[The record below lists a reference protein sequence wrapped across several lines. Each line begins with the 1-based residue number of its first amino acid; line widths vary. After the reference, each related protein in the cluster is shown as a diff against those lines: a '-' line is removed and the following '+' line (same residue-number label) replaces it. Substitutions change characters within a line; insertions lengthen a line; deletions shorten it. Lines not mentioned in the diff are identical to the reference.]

1 LVVWRKKGQKFCGDS
16 IPKQRTTENI
26 LQRIQMFARKPIWF
40 LTTFIKAVLFFK
52 ALETLEG
59 IVLSLKLK
67 KVLEHKG
74 FIIIHIS
81 DDKKNE

>member
-1 LVVWRKKGQKFCGDS
+1 LVVRRKKGQKFCGDS

-40 LTTFIKAVLFFK
+40 LTTFIKAVLFFR

-59 IVLSLKLK
+59 IVLSLKFK
-67 KVLEHKG
+67 KVLEHWKDLLF
-74 FIIIHIS
+74 FISQKTRI
-81 DDKKNE
+81 E